1 MLILQK
7 HNLHY
12 YWIFTGGP
20 LVNMLTPTP
29 YRDTILGDGGALNFV
44 QYRAFHHGINCAE
57 TREYNFPWHSI
68 RAVSVSWISTCILNI
83 FPLFLHLNQHPFLL
97 IQDQLQKKSILLQ
110 CLSATIIDILCDM
123 PHSRNATDTVII
135 HLKACMAENLS

>member
-1 MLILQK
+1 MLQK

-57 TREYNFPWHSI
+57 TREYNVPWHSI

-83 FPLFLHLNQHPFLL
+83 FPLFLHLMFELT
-97 IQDQLQKKSILLQ
+97 SIFYFTPMFISHNN
-110 CLSATIIDILCDM
+110 CHDA
-123 PHSRNATDTVII
+123 VII
-135 HLKACMAENLS
+135 HMKACMAENLSCEQ

>member
-1 MLILQK
+1 MLQK
-7 HNLHY
+7 HNLPY

-20 LVNMLTPTP
+20 LINMLTPTP

-57 TREYNFPWHSI
+57 TREFNVPLHSI

-97 IQDQLQKKSILLQ
+97 IWDRKSLFYSNFCQPLIL
-110 CLSATIIDILCDM
+110 IICDM

-135 HLKACMAENLS
+135 HMKVCMAENLS